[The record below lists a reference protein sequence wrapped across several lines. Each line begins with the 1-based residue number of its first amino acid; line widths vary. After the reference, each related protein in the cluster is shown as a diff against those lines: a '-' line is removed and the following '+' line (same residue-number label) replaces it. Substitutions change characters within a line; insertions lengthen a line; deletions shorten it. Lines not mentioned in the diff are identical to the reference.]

1 MTDAPDRDDKSY
13 DHNDAFSAAFG
24 INDARW
30 FLAKAGRELA
40 RYHAA
45 KDLEDRTDNLLN
57 FANSVIALEDWALPN
72 DVENESGWRGELR
85 CQSPAHA
92 FMALIALVAKHRRVN
107 DGRFSKLR
115 IKNGQIQFWT
125 EEPVRDSLMNDLQ
138 HVVPSARIKT
148 IRTHIDDDQ
157 IEGYT
162 VIVDVAGLMHEG
174 KLLPVDAVMMQAL
187 DFWEG
192 VFTARDL
199 TGQVGVRD

>member
-1 MTDAPDRDDKSY
+1 MTDAPDCDDNGY
-13 DHNDAFSAAFG
+13 DHTDAFGAAFG
-24 INDARW
+24 ISDARW

-40 RYHAA
+40 RFHAA

-72 DVENESGWRGELR
+72 DVENEGDWRGELR

-115 IKNGQIQFWT
+115 IENGQIQFWT
-125 EEPVRDSLMNDLQ
+125 EEPTPAPLMNDLQ
-138 HVVPSARIKT
+138 RVVPSASIRT

-162 VIVDVAGLMHEG
+162 VTIDVVGLMHEG
-174 KLLPVDAVMMQAL
+174 KLLPVDAVMMQAF

-192 VFTARDL
+192 RL
-199 TGQVGVRD
+199 HS